1 MPALHVFIDTNVFL
15 NFYSF
20 PEDKSSVLEALIKV
34 LGPSKINLHL
44 PKQVE
49 DEFWRNRESK
59 IHAAVLEFR
68 NANLPTAVP
77 NHMRGAETAAHYKD
91 AIDAAESARK
101 KLVAHV
107 LGLAV
112 LGKLEIDTQVTE
124 VFARAVKYPDS
135 DQVLAR
141 AVARMHK
148 GNPPGKVGNIGDRY
162 NWEMLLEQAPNE
174 DLYIIT
180 KDGDF
185 SSVLGTL
192 DKNPR
197 PMAFLAKEWAEKAPG
212 RNLYVHTSIQAL
224 LSHYEKLAAQPQE
237 PQVPVETAVPAPV
250 PVPGVVPQLSVTPVP
265 NAADLMVQQAK
276 QEAISALVK
285 SESFAQ
291 THQAIATL
299 SSLMNW
305 INVAEANKLFEAAL
319 ENHQIKWI
327 LTDSDVNGFYLDL
340 LNKHSLHAED
350 ELVNLMIEELGL
362 LTDDDPFDD

>member
-20 PEDKSSVLEALIKV
+20 PEDKSSVLEALLNV
-34 LGPSKINLHL
+34 LGPGKINLHL

-49 DEFWRNRESK
+49 DEFWRNRETK
-59 IHAAVLEFR
+59 IHAAVVEFR

-112 LGKLEIDTQVTE
+112 LGKLEIDTQVTK
-124 VFARAVKYPDS
+124 VFARAVRYPDA
-135 DQVLAR
+135 DPVLAK
-141 AVARMHK
+141 AVSRMHK

-162 NWEMLLEQAPNE
+162 NWEMLLEQAPKE

-185 SSVLGTL
+185 TSVLGAL

-212 RNLYVHTSIQAL
+212 RNLYVYSSIQAL

-237 PQVPVETAVPAPV
+237 SSPPVEISVPAPV
-250 PVPGVVPQLSVTPVP
+250 PEVLPQPPVTPAP
-265 NAADLMVQQAK
+265 NAADLMAQQAK
-276 QEAISALVK
+276 QEAISALV
-285 SESFAQ
+285 SSQSFAQ

-305 INVAEANKLFEAAL
+305 VNVEDANKLFEAAL
-319 ENHQIKWI
+319 ENVQVKWI

-340 LNKHSLHAED
+340 LNKHSVHAED
-350 ELVNLMIEELGL
+350 QLVNLMIEELGL
-362 LTDDDPFDD
+362 LSEDDPFDD

>member
-1 MPALHVFIDTNVFL
+1 
-15 NFYSF
+15 
-20 PEDKSSVLEALIKV
+20 
-34 LGPSKINLHL
+34 
-44 PKQVE
+44 
-49 DEFWRNRESK
+49 
-59 IHAAVLEFR
+59 
-68 NANLPTAVP
+68 
-77 NHMRGAETAAHYKD
+77 
-91 AIDAAESARK
+91 
-101 KLVAHV
+101 
-107 LGLAV
+107 
-112 LGKLEIDTQVTE
+112 
-124 VFARAVKYPDS
+124 
-135 DQVLAR
+135 
-141 AVARMHK
+141 
-148 GNPPGKVGNIGDRY
+148 
-162 NWEMLLEQAPNE
+162 
-174 DLYIIT
+174 
-180 KDGDF
+180 
-185 SSVLGTL
+185 
-192 DKNPR
+192 
-197 PMAFLAKEWAEKAPG
+197 
-212 RNLYVHTSIQAL
+212 LYVHTSIQAL